1 MPKNRITNAE
11 ATIAQKPNQGT
22 IRQRRCNPLSGSF
35 FGSFLE
41 KQKRTMKREDA
52 YSSKS
57 LFNQQFFSFLIITI
71 NYSFLPLKHLINS
84 NSPTFHKLRPETKI
98 IMKKYFIALAISSI
112 AGFTANAQSD
122 KKILTAAEYE
132 AATKSLGFNTNKLV
146 FRNNVNPNWLPDGKL
161 WYSVSVPG
169 GVEYVLI
176 DAADGSR
183 KTGADKK
190 SILPDMAGG
199 SAGTGGGRRRGGP
212 MELLSPDGKKSAFIK
227 DWNLWVRDMDTK
239 KETQLTTDGIKDF
252 GYATDNAGWTHSDR
266 PILLWSPNSKK
277 ITTFQQDQRSVSTMY
292 LVSTN
297 VGAPRLEEW
306 KYPLPQD
313 SAIVKIQRV
322 IIDVDNAKIIRLKMA
337 PDEHRGTLSDDI
349 ASSGGYDDNEWNADA
364 TKLFFVSTSR
374 NHKVEKVRIAD
385 AATGDVKEVFTE
397 KVATQYESGQGTINN
412 RFLDKTNEFIW
423 YSERDDWG
431 HLYLYDATTGKLKNQ
446 ITKGVFVVTQLLKVD
461 EANRTTYFMANG
473 REPGRD
479 PYFAHFYSVNFDGSN
494 LKLLTPEDGNHNIN
508 LSPDGKYF
516 TDTYS
521 QPNVP
526 PVTVLRDIK
535 GKLITELEKA
545 DISKLTATG
554 WKVPEPIKVK
564 SSDGKW
570 DLYGLMFKPK
580 DFDPAKK
587 YPVVNYI
594 YPGPQGGGVG
604 SRSFAIARGD
614 HQALADLG
622 FIIIIIDGSCNPE
635 RSKSFHDA
643 CYGNMGSNTLDDQV
657 AGIKQLASTRSYLD
671 LDKVGVWG
679 HSGGGFATADAM
691 FTFPDF
697 YKVGI
702 SESGNHDNRN
712 YEDDWGERY
721 IGLEEKDPDGT
732 TNYAKQA
739 NQINAGNL
747 KGKLLLAHGGMDD
760 NVPPYNTYL
769 VVEALQKANK
779 DFDLVVFPNARHG
792 YGEQSDYMTR
802 RRWDYF
808 GKNLM
813 GAEVPKEYKINRNP
827 AATPPAPAKADN
839 VKDVPTRKNTVFSR
853 IPVNVKN
860 ITLDIFDNG
869 TVDGDSIS
877 VYYNNKLLV
886 ANRGLSEKAITVQLM
901 LDEKAPQ
908 HEIVLFAHN
917 LGSIPPNTA
926 TIVVKAGT
934 KRYELHSSASLTENA
949 VLVLDYKPK

>member
-1 MPKNRITNAE
+1 
-11 ATIAQKPNQGT
+11 
-22 IRQRRCNPLSGSF
+22 
-35 FGSFLE
+35 
-41 KQKRTMKREDA
+41 
-52 YSSKS
+52 
-57 LFNQQFFSFLIITI
+57 
-71 NYSFLPLKHLINS
+71 
-84 NSPTFHKLRPETKI
+84 
-98 IMKKYFIALAISSI
+98 MKKNITALALLIL
-112 AGFTANAQSD
+112 AGFTASAQSY
-122 KKILTAAEYE
+122 KKVLSVADYE
-132 AATKSLGFNTNKLV
+132 GATKSLGFNTSKLV
-146 FRNNVNPNWLPDGKL
+146 FRYNVNANWLPDGKL
-161 WYSVSVPG
+161 WYSVSVPS

-176 DAADGSR
+176 DPADGSR

-190 SILPDMAGG
+190 SILGDVSSGTAVIAAG
-199 SAGTGGGRRRGGP
+199 RKRGGP
-212 MELLSPDGKKSAFIK
+212 MESLSPDGKKAAFIK
-227 DWNLWVRDMDTK
+227 DWNLWIRDLDTK
-239 KETQLTTDGIKDF
+239 KETQLTTDGIKDY

-266 PILLWSPNSKK
+266 PIMLWSPDSKK
-277 ITTFQQDQRSVSTMY
+277 IATFQQDQRHISDMY
-292 LVSTN
+292 LVRTK
-297 VGAPRLEEW
+297 VGAPELEQW
-306 KYPLPQD
+306 KYPLPED
-313 SAIVKIQRV
+313 KKVIQIERV
-322 IIDVDNAKIIRLKMA
+322 IIEVDVPKVIRLKIPA
-337 PDEHRGTLSDDI
+337 DDRRASLSDDI
-349 ASSGGYDDNEWNADA
+349 SSGGPYDDNEWNDDA
-364 TKLFFVSTSR
+364 TKLAFVSTSR
-374 NHKVEKVRIAD
+374 NHKIEKVRIAD
-385 AATGDVKEVFTE
+385 ALTGDVKEVFTE
-397 KVATQYESGQGTINN
+397 KVATQYESGQGTINWH
-412 RFLDKTNEFIW
+412 FLDKTNEIIW

-431 HLYLYDATTGKLKNQ
+431 HQYLYNATTGQLKNQ
-446 ITKGVFVVTQLLKVD
+446 ITKGAFVVTQLLKVD
-461 EANRTTYFMANG
+461 EANRVIYFNANG
-473 REPGRD
+473 REPARD
-479 PYFAHFYSVNFDGSN
+479 PYFSHFYRINFDGSN
-494 LKLLTPEDGNHNIN
+494 LQLLTPEDGNHNVSI
-508 LSPDGKYF
+508 SPDGKYF
-516 TDTYS
+516 TDNYS

-526 PVTVLRDIK
+526 PVSVLRDMQ
-535 GKLITELEKA
+535 GKLIATLEKT
-545 DISKLTATG
+545 DISKLLATG
-554 WKVPEPIKVK
+554 WRPPEPIKVK
-564 SSDGKW
+564 SNDGKW

-580 DFDPAKK
+580 DFNPSKK
-587 YPVVNYI
+587 YPIVNYV

-604 SRSFAIARGD
+604 SRNFVAARGD

-622 FIIIIIDGSCNPE
+622 FVVIIIDGSCNPD

-643 CYGNMGSNTLDDQV
+643 CYGNMGANTLDDQV
-657 AGIKQLASTRSYLD
+657 SGIKQLASVRKYLD
-671 LDKVGVWG
+671 LDKVGIWG

-721 IGLEEKDPDGT
+721 NGLMEKDADGT

-792 YGEQSDYMTR
+792 YGAETNYMTR

-813 GAEVPKEYKINRNP
+813 GAEVPKEFKINTNP
-827 AATPPAPAKADN
+827 GAVPAQS
-839 VKDVPTRKNTVFSR
+839 VKKDTVINYQNQSVRKNSVFSR

-869 TVDGDSIS
+869 TIDGDSIS

-886 ANRGLSEKAITVQLM
+886 SNRRLSEKAITVQLL
-901 LDEKAPQ
+901 LDDKATQ

-926 TIVVKAGT
+926 TIVVKAGD

-949 VLVLDYKPK
+949 VLVLEYKPK